1 MAKVRQMV
9 NDKTDDELATFIDNT
24 ASMIQV
30 DYGKLDFPSLLG
42 IVCLQWQCLNNDI
55 SLLVSTTRYQ
65 AVHWRYVQGLLIH
78 VPWHR
83 HWRC

>member
-42 IVCLQWQCLNNDI
+42 IVCLQ
-55 SLLVSTTRYQ
+55 
-65 AVHWRYVQGLLIH
+65 
-78 VPWHR
+78 
-83 HWRC
+83 